1 MKKVLA
7 GLFLFLVLAIIPV
20 FIFIPAQLHISA
32 AAAMKANT
40 SSLSRYLSDESKWV
54 KWWPHESDEKQL
66 INQNNH
72 LQLNAFTYRLTKKLY
87 NSAEVEI
94 ARKDQIINSKIFI
107 IPLADDSLIVQWQST
122 FNTSLNP
129 FTKILEYQQSINIKN
144 NMTVILRSLK
154 SFVEDKDKVY
164 TFPIYHTTLKD
175 TFYISEKTVTT
186 GYPSIPVIY
195 KLIENL
201 RTYIRDQKAKEGD
214 FPILN
219 ITKKDS
225 LHYTAMVAIPVN
237 KILNG
242 NKNFAFKRMIVYKD
256 KILTAEVKGGPEK
269 IEEAH
274 NALNTYIKDYNLTVP
289 VIGWETLITDRS
301 KETDSTKWITKI
313 CIPIA

>member
-1 MKKVLA
+1 MKKMLG
-7 GLFLFLVLAIIPV
+7 GLFIFLVLAIIAV

-40 SSLSRYLSDESKWV
+40 NSLSRYLSDESKWV
-54 KWWPHESDEKQL
+54 KWWPHGSEEKQL
-66 INQNNH
+66 VNESNP
-72 LQLNAFTYRLTKKLY
+72 LQWNTFTYRLTKKLY

-94 ARKDQIINSKIFI
+94 RRKDQIMNSKMFI
-107 IPLADDSLIVQWQST
+107 IPLADDSLIVQWQSA
-122 FNTSLNP
+122 FKTSLNP
-129 FTKILEYQQSINIKN
+129 FTRISQYQEAVNIKK
-144 NMTVILRSLK
+144 NMTVILNSLK
-154 SFVEDKDKVY
+154 SFGENKEKVY
-164 TFPIYHTTLKD
+164 AFPIYHTTLKD

-186 GYPSIPVIY
+186 GYPPITVIY

-201 RTYIRDQKAKEGD
+201 RTYISAQKAKAGD

-225 LHYTAMVAIPVN
+225 LHYATMVAIPVN
-237 KILNG
+237 KILDGNG
-242 NKNFAFKRMIVYKD
+242 NIAFKRMIVYQN

-274 NALNTYIKDYNLTVP
+274 DALNTYIKDYNLTVP

>member
-1 MKKVLA
+1 MKKVLG
-7 GLFLFLVLAIIPV
+7 GLFIFLVLAITAV

-32 AAAMKANT
+32 MAAIKVNVNP
-40 SSLSRYLSDESKWV
+40 LSRYLSDEAKWA

-72 LQLNAFTYRLTKKLY
+72 LQLNKFTYQLTKKLY
-87 NSAEVEI
+87 NSAEVQI
-94 ARKDQIINSKIFI
+94 TRKGQIINSKIFI
-107 IPLADDSLIVQWQST
+107 IPLADDSLIVQWQSA
-122 FNTSLNP
+122 FKTSLNP
-129 FTKILEYQQSINIKN
+129 FTRISQYQEAVNIKK
-144 NMTVILRSLK
+144 NMTVILNSLK
-154 SFVEDKDKVY
+154 SFGENKEKVY
-164 TFPIYHTTLKD
+164 TFPIYLTTLKD

-186 GYPSIPVIY
+186 GYPSIQVIY

-201 RTYIRDQKAKEGD
+201 RTYISAQKAKAGD

-225 LHYTAMVAIPVN
+225 LHYTTMVAIPVDR
-237 KILNG
+237 ILDGNG
-242 NKNFAFKRMIVYKD
+242 NIAFKRMIVYQD
-256 KILTAEVKGGPEK
+256 KILAADVKGGPGK

-274 NALNTYIKDYNLTVP
+274 HALNTYIKDYNLTVP

-313 CIPIA
+313 CVPIA